1 MKKIWPWLLLLLLL
15 IIICVWTKK
24 DSIHLSSD
32 SDTQTIATPVVA
44 TEKNNI
50 NYTIAQTG
58 EAYTLNGDFTDTV
71 QQASLGDT
79 FTVAQSSLAIK
90 NTTTSA
96 SLVDDGAIRLTN
108 KILPHFIKNYKNG
121 KIVYT
126 DKTLKVYGDTDNYEV
141 QHEMQRLLNSSKLPS
156 QDHSKVIE
164 KKPIHFTIT
173 KNNEKIDASGIFNDK
188 QQSAA
193 LHSQLPVTTTSRFTH
208 EAHRVDNGALVAT
221 EKILPSF
228 MKKYTQGKIEYVNEI
243 LTVSGMVTSQVELDT
258 MNNLLSNVGIAVVNN
273 TTVDSVAL
281 AKAKADEDAKRAETE
296 RLAALAKADEDAKRA
311 EAERLATLA
320 KADEDAKRAEA
331 ERLATLAKADE
342 DAKRAEAERKAREEK
357 ARLAAKERIARLLQI
372 ENIEFKTS
380 KGTLTTR
387 GATTVNKLANILN
400 EYPDIKIEI
409 AGHTDSDGSS
419 KFNQKLSQSRVNTV
433 RSTLISKGI
442 SATRL
447 TAIGYGESK
456 PLVPNTTR
464 ENKQRNRRVEINIKK
479 GE

>member
-32 SDTQTIATPVVA
+32 SGTQTIATPIVA
-44 TEKNNI
+44 AEKNYI
-50 NYTIAQTG
+50 NYIITQTG
-58 EAYTLNGDFTDTV
+58 EAYTLNGDFADTI
-71 QQASLGDT
+71 QQTSLGDT
-79 FTVAQSSLAIK
+79 FTVAKSSLSIK
-90 NTTTSA
+90 NTTTSD
-96 SLVDDGAIRLTN
+96 SLLDDGAIKLTN

-121 KIVYT
+121 KIVYAGQI
-126 DKTLKVYGDTDNYEV
+126 LKVYGDTDNYET

-156 QDHSKVIE
+156 QDHTKVIE

-173 KNNEKIDASGIFNDK
+173 KNNEKIDASGLFNDE

-193 LHSQLPVTTTSRFTH
+193 LHSQLPVSTTSQFTH
-208 EAHRVDNGALVAT
+208 EAHHVDNGALVAT

-228 MKKYTQGKIEYVNEI
+228 IEKYTQGKIEYVNEI
-243 LTVSGMVTSQVELDT
+243 LTVSGMVTSQVELDA

-281 AKAKADEDAKRAETE
+281 AKAKAT
-296 RLAALAKADEDAKRA
+296 EDAKRA
-311 EAERLATLA
+311 EAEKLATLA
-320 KADEDAKRAEA
+320 KAKANEDAKRAEA
-331 ERLATLAKADE
+331 EKLATLAKAKVNE

-357 ARLAAKERIARLLQI
+357 TRLAAKERIAKLLQI

-409 AGHTDSDGSS
+409 GGHTDSDGSS
-419 KFNQKLSQSRVNTV
+419 EFNQKLSQSRVNTV

-442 SATRL
+442 NANRL